1 MKKVSNKDYTIYWK
15 EKTSNGVKSKSFDVE
30 KKNIAW
36 HMKNLKNASDVC
48 YDVGYELKGTC
59 FA

>member
-30 KKNIAW
+30 KKNIA
-36 HMKNLKNASDVC
+36 
-48 YDVGYELKGTC
+48 
-59 FA
+59 